1 MSALRAAPGIFELK
15 HSSFQE
21 PQLKHKYS
29 LAQDEE
35 LVSQS
40 DAPPESD
47 YEEEVDESVREDM
60 RKLEDT
66 FPGISDRFR
75 LVNRIGEGT
84 FSTVYK
90 AEDLHYDAHQNDWD
104 VSTPAQ
110 DNYTEP
116 PSKRRRVEGEPTGR
130 KKTKFVALKKIYV
143 TSSPLRIQNELEL
156 LHDLRGCG
164 SVCPLI
170 TAFRYQDQVVA
181 VLPYFPHTDFR
192 IQYRTFMVADMRHYL
207 RSLMTALNS
216 VHEHDILHRDIKP
229 TNFLYNPD
237 LKEGVLVDFGLAE
250 RQGSEYS
257 SPCLCTHQSYVR
269 RSRILSS
276 YYSKNPP
283 STGFSAGYPKND
295 SRPSR
300 RANRAGTRGFRAPEV
315 LFKCTSQTTKID
327 MWSVGVI
334 LLTLLGRRFPFFNS
348 ADDIDAMIEMSSI
361 FGTRRMK
368 AAAAM
373 HGQIFETNIPTIG
386 EKGYS
391 WEKLVKWSSCVEDLT
406 ESEQQATRLLSG
418 LMELD
423 PSKRLSAADAL
434 QHEFFTDPVHHDVE
448 WGGNPEESAESG
460 EEEEEDDADEVAM
473 L

>member
-15 HSSFQE
+15 HSSSFQE

-29 LAQDEE
+29 LAQDDEP
-35 LVSQS
+35 VSQS

-75 LVNRIGEGT
+75 LVNRIGEGITGSAIGGRGVFADWLIGT

-104 VSTPAQ
+104 ASTPAQ

-116 PSKRRRVEGEPTGR
+116 PSKRRRVQGEPTGR

-229 TNFLYNPD
+229 T
-237 LKEGVLVDFGLAE
+237 
-250 RQGSEYS
+250 
-257 SPCLCTHQSYVR
+257 
-269 RSRILSS
+269 
-276 YYSKNPP
+276 
-283 STGFSAGYPKND
+283 
-295 SRPSR
+295 
-300 RANRAGTRGFRAPEV
+300 
-315 LFKCTSQTTKID
+315 
-327 MWSVGVI
+327 
-334 LLTLLGRRFPFFNS
+334 
-348 ADDIDAMIEMSSI
+348 
-361 FGTRRMK
+361 
-368 AAAAM
+368 
-373 HGQIFETNIPTIG
+373 
-386 EKGYS
+386 
-391 WEKLVKWSSCVEDLT
+391 
-406 ESEQQATRLLSG
+406 
-418 LMELD
+418 
-423 PSKRLSAADAL
+423 
-434 QHEFFTDPVHHDVE
+434 
-448 WGGNPEESAESG
+448 
-460 EEEEEDDADEVAM
+460 
-473 L
+473 